1 MAIRNGIIKMLKNI
15 AVLIDADNLGSQKID
30 WIFDKID
37 TLGTITTKRIYGD
50 FTKPHL
56 SSWESY
62 ILKHAIEKKHQ
73 TSYSTG
79 KNSSDIALAID
90 AMDLLHSHDCD
101 AFCIVSSDSD
111 FIGLALRLRRNNIQV
126 FGFGETK
133 ASKEFRQV
141 CSQFFEIPEHQ
152 ITHIHQVQ
160 ENTTSVSTKYT
171 ANQLKSDTKLL
182 NALRNSIQQCLQN
195 GWANY
200 GTVNAYLL
208 NHYSDLSPQKY
219 GYSKWS
225 DIILQIDLFIGESKK
240 GGLFICL
247 KNNQKTTISNPNKSD
262 ATKLKQD
269 TTLINAIRDSIRQ
282 HSVNGWAYYGVL
294 NNHLNHTY
302 PKLSPKS
309 YGYPKWR
316 TLIEQI
322 DLFEIKLNNSSLFVR
337 EKSNDNFPPI
347 TKNKA
352 KIKNPA
358 LLDDV
363 LQIINENNLRTDEW
377 VHIGYLGSQLKNK
390 GYNPKNFGFKSFS
403 LLLENI
409 DGILIRKNGSTVH
422 ITLTDKSKIKPVT
435 LILSNNSTD
444 NISQQTTSLERTPI
458 LEPSNIKQS
467 NQELLNII
475 TQIINGYKDR
485 KDEWVRAAYITVQLK
500 LKNYQAQEF
509 GYPTLLDLLYS
520 LPELVSK
527 TENHIL
533 YFTLVDRSKVKIYE
547 RTLPIRSEKTSPRNY
562 NMHNFQYPIT
572 YSYSDADY
580 IDDCGYPHWD

>member
-1 MAIRNGIIKMLKNI
+1 MAIHNGIIKMLKNI

-50 FTKPHL
+50 FAKPHL

-79 KNSSDIALAID
+79 KNSSDITLAID
-90 AMDLLHSHDCD
+90 AMDLLHSNHCD

-141 CSQFFEIPEHQ
+141 CSQFFEVPDNQ
-152 ITHIHQVQ
+152 TTPIHQTQ
-160 ENTTSVSTKYT
+160 TNTISVSTKYT

-200 GTVNAYLL
+200 GTVNAHLL

-225 DIILQIDLFIGESKK
+225 DIILQIDLFISESKK
-240 GGLFICL
+240 GGLFIGL
-247 KNNQKTTISNPNKSD
+247 KNKPSPPTSKPDKSD
-262 ATKLKQD
+262 TTKLKQD

-282 HSVNGWAYYGVL
+282 HSVNGWTNYSQIST
-294 NNHLNHTY
+294 HIKSKY
-302 PKLSPKS
+302 PNIKLTR
-309 YGYPKWR
+309 YGYSKWR
-316 TLIEQI
+316 NLIQDI
-322 DLFEIKLNNSSLFVR
+322 DLFEVEILKSAIFIR
-337 EKSNDNFPPI
+337 EKSNDSSPQ
-347 TKNKA
+347 TTKA
-352 KIKNPA
+352 KTKIKSQA

-422 ITLTDKSKIKPVT
+422 ITLTDKSKIQEIEPET
-435 LILSNNSTD
+435 NSILS
-444 NISQQTTSLERTPI
+444 
-458 LEPSNIKQS
+458 
-467 NQELLNII
+467 II
-475 TQIINGYKDR
+475 
-485 KDEWVRAAYITVQLK
+485 
-500 LKNYQAQEF
+500 
-509 GYPTLLDLLYS
+509 
-520 LPELVSK
+520 
-527 TENHIL
+527 
-533 YFTLVDRSKVKIYE
+533 
-547 RTLPIRSEKTSPRNY
+547 
-562 NMHNFQYPIT
+562 
-572 YSYSDADY
+572 
-580 IDDCGYPHWD
+580 